1 MTRINQYWASI
12 WHSLNLE
19 EISRRRLIIDGVLV
33 TRQRMIDWH
42 LDRGFAAPSTAM
54 LDNGI
59 TIS

>member
-1 MTRINQYWASI
+1 MTGINQYWASMG
-12 WHSLNLE
+12 L
-19 EISRRRLIIDGVLV
+19 LIIDGVLV
-33 TRQRMIDWH
+33 TKQRMIDWH